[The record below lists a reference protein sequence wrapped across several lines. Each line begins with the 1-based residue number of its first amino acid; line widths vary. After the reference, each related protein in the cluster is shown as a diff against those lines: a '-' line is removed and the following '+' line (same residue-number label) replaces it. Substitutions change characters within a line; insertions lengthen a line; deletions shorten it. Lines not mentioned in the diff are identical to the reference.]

1 MGVET
6 AVQQHHVKKRMNN
19 RTKKRLGFYALIVT
33 LPLLQLC
40 LFYIYVNFN
49 SILLAFQE
57 YSNNTQ
63 GLGYVINFAGFKNF
77 AVAIEK
83 IGNSGYM
90 IKNSLIA
97 FFWRTGVGLSL
108 ALIFSFYLTKK
119 YYASGFYKVILYMPQ
134 IVSHVVFAL
143 LFRYI
148 VTDVYPQVARMITG
162 QENVLGLLDNLDTKY
177 ATVVFY
183 NVWIGFGV
191 NVILFTGAM
200 SGINDSIVESAQ
212 MDGVNVIQEFFQIT
226 IPMIFPTLITF
237 IVVGIAAIFTDQMQ
251 LYTMFG
257 VHADELSTIGYFL
270 YVETTTSDVISPS
283 INTMNYSQLSAL
295 GLTLT
300 LIVFPITMTIRKVL
314 EKYGPSVN

>member
-40 LFYIYVNFN
+40 LFYVYVNFN

-63 GLGYVINFAGFKNF
+63 GLGYVIKFAGFKNF

-97 FFWRTGVGLSL
+97 
-108 ALIFSFYLTKK
+108 SFYLTKK

-212 MDGVNVIQEFFQIT
+212 MDGVNVVQEFFQIT

-237 IVVGIAAIFTDQMQ
+237 VVVGIAAIFTDQMQ

-257 VHADELSTIGYFL
+257 VHAYELSTIGYFL